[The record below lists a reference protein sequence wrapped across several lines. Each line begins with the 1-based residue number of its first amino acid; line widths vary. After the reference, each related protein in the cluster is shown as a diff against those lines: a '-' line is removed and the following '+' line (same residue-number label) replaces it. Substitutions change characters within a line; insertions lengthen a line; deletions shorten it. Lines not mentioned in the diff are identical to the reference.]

1 MNGLNTFSGVFVPS
15 FEAILGAVLFLILPL
30 LVAALGFQEMLI
42 VVLLANSATLA
53 TAFSIADCATNLNRI
68 GAGGM
73 YAISKRSLGRAFG
86 GSIGIQLYLAQAIS
100 IGFYAIGFA
109 EPLQPLLVRIPGIAA
124 FVADAGL
131 SVLVQK
137 QILASLISL
146 LALGVALAGGDLV
159 SRVQLLIFVALILA
173 VAAVFAAP
181 LFGPTL
187 DGQPVFSDQ
196 FNRDGGPIR
205 IGFWVAFATF
215 FPAVTGIDAG
225 VGMSGSLA
233 NPRRSLG
240 RGTFLAIGVT
250 TLIYVG
256 VTFVFG
262 WLDPAR
268 VEGPGGATRNTL
280 ELFLQTPFIPWVL
293 LAGILLA
300 TGSSALS
307 YLVTAPRTAQ
317 ALARDNLLPRALG
330 FLGHGLGANS
340 SEPFWATLLTFGI
353 SVGVVWSGDIAFIS
367 LVVGIAFLVVYGW
380 VNLAAFFERISGNPS
395 FRPTSR
401 GHWLISLYGFVICMA
416 VIALFNLW
424 VGLGVLASQMTIFY
438 LLLRY
443 RSANRLEGVWWG
455 LVFKVLQWSVQR
467 TGRIVQGTKNWRPVV
482 GVFSFCDD
490 ITGTEATAELAQRI
504 SQFKGL
510 TLTHILRPRE
520 VNDVTSGIPDGAA
533 LIESPTGD
541 HEHTVLSLVQSPLPG
556 NLSINTVLLTIDRRL
571 ELMDL
576 IESLMNLSRH
586 VLLFKHDGKISDGAS
601 RIDVWWK
608 GAENGNL
615 MALLAF
621 IITQSDRAWGR
632 PVRPIRLVRKL
643 MPNDDVEQ
651 AEADLRRL
659 MDGARLAGETL
670 VLPADD
676 VEFVRTVHQVSG
688 DAALVLLGM
697 PGKPAAGIRKV
708 FRLDERF
715 LKRQFAQYA
724 DLPPTLF
731 VKAAGLIDLVET
743 D

>member
-1 MNGLNTFSGVFVPS
+1 MKGLNTFSGVFVPS

-73 YAISKRSLGRAFG
+73 YAISKRSLGKAFG
-86 GSIGIQLYLAQAIS
+86 GSIGIQLFLAQAIS

-109 EPLQPLLVRIPGIAA
+109 EPLQPLLAQIPA
-124 FVADAGL
+124 VAELIESTGL
-131 SVLVQK
+131 AVLTQK
-137 QILASLISL
+137 QILASVI
-146 LALGVALAGGDLV
+146 ALVALMVALVGGDLV
-159 SRVQLLIFVALILA
+159 SRVQMFIFVALVLA
-173 VAAVFAAP
+173 VVAVFVAP
-181 LFGPTL
+181 LLGPTL
-187 DGQPVFSDQ
+187 DGAPVFSTQ

-205 IGFWVAFATF
+205 LGFWVAFATF

-233 NPRRSLG
+233 NPRKSLG

-250 TLIYVG
+250 TVVYLG

-262 WLDPAR
+262 YLDPAR

-317 ALARDNLLPRALG
+317 ALARDNLLPG
-330 FLGHGLGANS
+330 FLTFLGRGIGGS
-340 SEPFWATLLTFGI
+340 GEPFWATLLTFAI
-353 SVGVVWSGDIAFIS
+353 TIGVVWSGDIAFIS

-380 VNLAAFFERISGNPS
+380 INLAAFFERISGNPS

-401 GHWLISLYGFVICMA
+401 GHWLISLYGFLICMA
-416 VIALFNLW
+416 VIALFNPW

-443 RSANRLEGVWWG
+443 RTGNRLEGVWWG
-455 LVFKVLQWSVQR
+455 LIFKVLQWAVQR
-467 TGRIVQGTKNWRPVV
+467 TVRIVQGTKNWRPVV

-490 ITGTEATAELAQRI
+490 AVGTEATADLAHRI
-504 SQFKGL
+504 SDFKGL
-510 TLTHILRPRE
+510 TLTHILRPGD
-520 VNDVTSGIPDGAA
+520 VADVTSGIPEGAA
-533 LIESPTGD
+533 LVDSPPGS
-541 HEHTVLSLVQSPLPG
+541 HERTILSLSQSPLPG

-576 IESLMNLSRH
+576 IEALMGLQRH
-586 VLLFKHDGKISDGAS
+586 VLLYKYDGTTSEGAS

-632 PVRPIRLVRKL
+632 PVRPIRLIRKL
-643 MPNDDVEQ
+643 MPEDDSEQ
-651 AEADLRRL
+651 ADVDLQRL

-670 VLPADD
+670 VLPADEED
-676 VEFVRTVHQVSG
+676 FVRTVHRFSG

-715 LKRQFAQYA
+715 LKRQFGQYA
-724 DLPPTLF
+724 ELPPTLF
-731 VKAAGLIDLVET
+731 VKAASLIDLLEI